1 MKYLV
6 FILTFL
12 YSLLSFGSE
21 TYWDLDSAV
30 HQVQTSSSLSLLA
43 NGTSQQVWSR
53 DYVLKLDEVRRKISQ
68 QSGIYP
74 KFLISSNKDI
84 NAYATYQ
91 NGQPVTVFNLGILNR
106 IGNDTDAIAA
116 VVSHEYSHL
125 TLNHHQS
132 AATVNGLIE
141 IFAGLAMI
149 AINQSYGG
157 AARNPYEG
165 LYRNGLNLTAK
176 FASTAYSRG
185 EEHDADAQGVKYMIA
200 SGYSPDGAIR
210 LHENIIQAGSS
221 FLNTHPSSES
231 RVQNIKV
238 AAAGGSTYSPSQPS
252 QVIAQNVNTT
262 QMSYTGKLNDI
273 DFSKTCEA
281 NGFAPNTSQ
290 YDVCLFKLKRGK
302 TAEPKISNVINN
314 LPDNSQVGSI
324 ISIKK
329 KENYVIFVS
338 SVQDILPLGSKIKIT
353 GHSEETSGTIDKYYD
368 GYYSASVEDINSV
381 KKGSRVIVIN

>member
-6 FILTFL
+6 FLFTFL
-12 YSLLSFGSE
+12 YSLLSFGGE
-21 TYWDLDSAV
+21 TFWDLDSV
-30 HQVQTSSSLSLLA
+30 ISRLQTTQEA
-43 NGTSQQVWSR
+43 NDQTQGIWTR
-53 DYVLKLDEVRRKISQ
+53 DYVLKLDDIRKKISR

-74 KFLISSNKDI
+74 KFLISSNTDI

-91 NGQPVTVFNLGILNR
+91 NGQPVTVFNLGLLNR

-132 AATVNGLIE
+132 ASTVNGLIE

-176 FASTAYSRG
+176 LASTAYSRG
-185 EEHDADAQGVKYMIA
+185 EEHDADAQGIKYMIA

-252 QVIAQNVNTT
+252 QIIAQNVNTT

-302 TAEPKISNVINN
+302 APEPKLVNN
-314 LPDNSQVGSI
+314 LPDNGQVGSI

-329 KENYVIFVS
+329 KENYVIFIS
-338 SVQDILPLGSKIKIT
+338 SVQDILPLGSKIKIS
-353 GHSEETSGTIDKYYD
+353 GDSEEASGTIDKYYD
-368 GYYSASVEDINSV
+368 GYYLASVDKINLI
-381 KKGSRVIVIN
+381 KKGNRVIINN

>member
-1 MKYLV
+1 MKYLI
-6 FILTFL
+6 FFL
-12 YSLLSFGSE
+12 FFLFSPLSSASE

-30 HQVQTSSSLSLLA
+30 HQVQTSSSLSLLV
-43 NGTSQQVWSR
+43 NGTSQQVWSKE
-53 DYVLKLDEVRRKISQ
+53 YVLKLNEVRRKISQ

-74 KFLISSNKDI
+74 KFLIASSGDI
-84 NAYATYQ
+84 NAYATYV
-91 NGQPVTVFNLGILNR
+91 NGQPITVFNLGLLNR

-132 AATVNGLIE
+132 TATVNGLIE

-165 LYRNGLNLTAK
+165 LYRDGINLTARL
-176 FASTAYSRG
+176 ASTAYSRG
-185 EEHDADAQGVKYMIA
+185 EEHDADTQGVRYMIA
-200 SGYSPDGAIR
+200 SGYSPEGAIR

-238 AAAGGSTYSPSQPS
+238 AASGGGSTFNTSQS
-252 QVIAQNVNTT
+252 AQAIAQNVNTT
-262 QMSYTGKLNDI
+262 QMSYTSKLNDI

-281 NGFAPNTSQ
+281 NGFIPNTSQ

-302 TAEPKISNVINN
+302 TSEPKALTS
-314 LPDNSQVGSI
+314 LPDNGQVGSI
-324 ISIKK
+324 ISVKK
-329 KENYVIFVS
+329 KENYIIFIS
-338 SVQDILPLGSKIKIT
+338 SVQDILPLGSKIKVT
-353 GHSEETSGTIDKYYD
+353 GDSEEANGIIDKYYD
-368 GYYSASVEDINSV
+368 GYYLASVDKINLI
-381 KKGSRVIVIN
+381 KKGNRVIINN

>member
-1 MKYLV
+1 MKYLL
-6 FILTFL
+6 FLATFL
-12 YSLLSFGSE
+12 YSLVSFGGE
-21 TYWDLDSAV
+21 TFWDLDSV
-30 HQVQTSSSLSLLA
+30 VSRIQTSQLPNDPTQGLW
-43 NGTSQQVWSR
+43 TK
-53 DYVLKLDEVRRKISQ
+53 DYVLKLDEIRKKLSQ
-68 QSGIYP
+68 QSGVYP
-74 KFLISSNKDI
+74 KFIISSDTTI
-84 NAYATYQ
+84 NAYALYQ
-91 NGQPVTVFNLGILNR
+91 NGQPVTVFNLGLLNR

-132 AATVNGLIE
+132 TATVNGLIE

-157 AARNPYEG
+157 ASRNPYEG
-165 LYRNGLNLTAK
+165 LYRDGLNLTAK
-176 FASTAYSRG
+176 LASSAYSRS
-185 EEHDADAQGVKYMIA
+185 EEHDADAQGIRYMIA
-200 SGYSPDGAIR
+200 SGYSPEGAIR

-238 AAAGGSTYSPSQPS
+238 AAAGGSTYSSSQPS
-252 QVIAQNVNTT
+252 QVIAQNANTT

-302 TAEPKISNVINN
+302 TPEPKLVNN
-314 LPDNSQVGSI
+314 LPDNGQVGSI

-329 KENYVIFVS
+329 KENYVIFIS
-338 SVQDILPLGSKIKIT
+338 SVQDVLPLGSKIKIS
-353 GHSEETSGTIDKYYD
+353 GDSEETSGTIDKYYD
-368 GYYSASVEDINSV
+368 GYYLASVDKINLI
-381 KKGSRVIVIN
+381 KKGNRVIINN

>member
-91 NGQPVTVFNLGILNR
+91 NGQPVTFFNLGILNR

-132 AATVNGLIE
+132 AATVSGLIE

-210 LHENIIQAGSS
+210 LHENIIQSGSS

-329 KENYVIFVS
+329 KESYVIFVS
-338 SVQDILPLGSKIKIT
+338 SVQDVLPLGSKIKIT

-381 KKGSRVIVIN
+381 KKGSRVIFIN

>member
-6 FILTFL
+6 FIFTFF
-12 YSLLSFGSE
+12 YSFLSFGNE
-21 TYWDLDSAV
+21 TFWDLDSAV

-53 DYVLKLDEVRRKISQ
+53 DYVLKLDEVRKKISQ

-74 KFLISSNKDI
+74 KFLISSNRDI

-185 EEHDADAQGVKYMIA
+185 EEHDADAQGVKYMVA

-231 RVQNIKV
+231 RVQNIRV

-252 QVIAQNVNTT
+252 QVIAHNVNTT

-273 DFSKTCEA
+273 DFNKTCEA
-281 NGFAPNTSQ
+281 NGFLPNTSQ

-314 LPDNSQVGSI
+314 LPDDSQVGSI

-338 SVQDILPLGSKIKIT
+338 SVQDVLPLGSKIKIT
-353 GHSEETSGTIDKYYD
+353 GDSEEASGTIDKYYD
-368 GYYSASVEDINSV
+368 GYYSASVDKINLV
-381 KKGSRVIVIN
+381 KKGSRVIFTN

>member
-1 MKYLV
+1 MKYLF
-6 FILTFL
+6 FILTFF

-30 HQVQTSSSLSLLA
+30 RQVQTSSSLSLLA
-43 NGTSQQVWSR
+43 NGISQQVWSK

-74 KFLISSNKDI
+74 KFLISSNTDI
-84 NAYATYQ
+84 NAYAGFE
-91 NGQPVTVFNLGILNR
+91 NGQPITVFNLGLLNR
-106 IGNDTDAIAA
+106 IGNDTDVIAA

-132 AATVNGLIE
+132 TATVNGLIE
-141 IFAGLAMI
+141 VFAGLAMI

-176 FASTAYSRG
+176 LASTAYSRG
-185 EEHDADAQGVKYMIA
+185 EEHDADAQGVRYMIA

-221 FLNTHPSSES
+221 FFNTHPSSES

-238 AAAGGSTYSPSQPS
+238 AVADGSNYNPPQPT
-252 QVIAQNVNTT
+252 QIIAQNVNTT
-262 QMSYTGKLNDI
+262 QISYTGKLNDI
-273 DFSKTCEA
+273 DFNKTCEG

-302 TAEPKISNVINN
+302 AAEPKTVSNFPENG
-314 LPDNSQVGSI
+314 QVGAI

-329 KENYVIFVS
+329 KENYIIFVS
-338 SVQDILPLGSKIKIT
+338 SVQDILPLGSKIKV
-353 GHSEETSGTIDKYYD
+353 TSDSGEANGIIDKYYD
-368 GYYSASVEDINSV
+368 GYYLASVDKINLV
-381 KKGSRVIVIN
+381 KKGSRVIYTN

>member
-12 YSLLSFGSE
+12 YSLVSFGSE
-21 TYWDLDSAV
+21 TIWDLDSAL
-30 HQVQTSSSLSLLA
+30 HQVQTSSSVSLLA

-74 KFLISSNKDI
+74 KFLISSNTDI

-125 TLNHHQS
+125 TLNHNQS

-165 LYRNGLNLTAK
+165 LYRNGLNLTSKLAR
-176 FASTAYSRG
+176 TAYSRG

-200 SGYSPDGAIR
+200 SGFSPDGAIR

-238 AAAGGSTYSPSQPS
+238 AAAGGSTYNPSQPS

-262 QMSYTGKLNDI
+262 QMSYTAKLNDI
-273 DFSKTCEA
+273 DFNKTCEA
-281 NGFAPNTSQ
+281 NGFVPNTSQ

-314 LPDNSQVGSI
+314 LPDDSQVGSI

-338 SVQDILPLGSKIKIT
+338 SVQDVLPLGSKIKIT
-353 GHSEETSGTIDKYYD
+353 GDSEETVGTIDKYYD
-368 GYYSASVEDINSV
+368 GYYLASVEKINLI
-381 KKGSRVIVIN
+381 KKGNRVIISN

>member
-1 MKYLV
+1 MKYLL
-6 FILTFL
+6 FLFTFL
-12 YSLLSFGSE
+12 YSLLSFGGE
-21 TYWDLDSAV
+21 TFWDLDSV
-30 HQVQTSSSLSLLA
+30 ISRLQTSQEA
-43 NGTSQQVWSR
+43 NDQTQGIWTR
-53 DYVLKLDEVRRKISQ
+53 DYVFKLDDIRKKISQ

-74 KFLISSNKDI
+74 KFLISSNTDI

-91 NGQPVTVFNLGILNR
+91 NGQPVTVFNIGLLNR

-200 SGYSPDGAIR
+200 SGYSPDGAVR

-238 AAAGGSTYSPSQPS
+238 AAAGGSTYNPSQPS

-273 DFSKTCEA
+273 DFTKTCEA

-302 TAEPKISNVINN
+302 TPEPKLVNN
-314 LPDNSQVGSI
+314 LPDNGQVGSI

-338 SVQDILPLGSKIKIT
+338 SIQDALPIGTKIKVINNNQDI
-353 GHSEETSGTIDKYYD
+353 SGVIDKYYD

-381 KKGSRVIVIN
+381 KKGSKVIITN

>member
-6 FILTFL
+6 FIIAFS

-30 HQVQTSSSLSLLA
+30 SQVQTSSSLSLLA
-43 NGTSQQVWSR
+43 NGTSQQIWSR
-53 DYVLKLDEVRRKISQ
+53 DYVVKLDKIRKKISQ
-68 QSGIYP
+68 QAGVYP
-74 KFLISSNKDI
+74 KFLISSSKDI
-84 NAYATYQ
+84 NAFATYE
-91 NGQPVTVFNLGILNR
+91 NGQPITVFNLGLLNK
-106 IGNDTDAIAA
+106 IGNDDDAIAA

-125 TLNHHQS
+125 TLNHQQS
-132 AATVNGLIE
+132 TATTNALIE

-176 FASTAYSRG
+176 LASTAYSRS

-200 SGYSPDGAIR
+200 SGFSPDGAIR

-231 RVQNIKV
+231 RIQNIKV

-252 QVIAQNVNTT
+252 QVIAQNVLTS
-262 QMSYTGKLNDI
+262 QMAYTGKLNDI
-273 DFSKTCEA
+273 DFTKTCEA

-302 TAEPKISNVINN
+302 TPEPKLVNN
-314 LPDNSQVGSI
+314 LPDNGQVGSI

-329 KENYVIFVS
+329 KENYVIFIS
-338 SVQDILPLGSKIKIT
+338 SVQDILPLGSKIKIS
-353 GHSEETSGTIDKYYD
+353 GDSEETSGTIDKYYD
-368 GYYSASVEDINSV
+368 GYYLASVDKINLI
-381 KKGSRVIVIN
+381 KKGYRVIINN

>member
-6 FILTFL
+6 FLFTFL
-12 YSLLSFGSE
+12 YSLLSFGGE
-21 TYWDLDSAV
+21 TFWDLDSV
-30 HQVQTSSSLSLLA
+30 ISRLQTTQEA
-43 NGTSQQVWSR
+43 NDQTQGIWTR
-53 DYVLKLDEVRRKISQ
+53 DYVLKLDDIRKKISR

-74 KFLISSNKDI
+74 KFLISSNTDI

-91 NGQPVTVFNLGILNR
+91 NGQPVTVFNLGLLNR

-132 AATVNGLIE
+132 ASTVNGLIE

-176 FASTAYSRG
+176 LASTAYSRG
-185 EEHDADAQGVKYMIA
+185 EEHDADAQGIKYMIA

-252 QVIAQNVNTT
+252 QIIAQNVNTT

-302 TAEPKISNVINN
+302 TPEPKLVNN
-314 LPDNSQVGSI
+314 LLDNGQVGSI

-329 KENYVIFVS
+329 KENYVIFIS
-338 SVQDILPLGSKIKIT
+338 SVQDILPLGSKIKIS
-353 GHSEETSGTIDKYYD
+353 GDSEEASGTIDKYYD
-368 GYYSASVEDINSV
+368 GYYLASVDKINLI
-381 KKGSRVIVIN
+381 KKGNRVIINN

>member
-6 FILTFL
+6 FLFTFL
-12 YSLLSFGSE
+12 YSLLSFGGE
-21 TYWDLDSAV
+21 TFWDLDSV
-30 HQVQTSSSLSLLA
+30 ISRLQTTQEA
-43 NGTSQQVWSR
+43 NDQTQGIWTR
-53 DYVLKLDEVRRKISQ
+53 DYVLKLDDIRKKISR

-74 KFLISSNKDI
+74 KFLISSNTDI

-91 NGQPVTVFNLGILNR
+91 NGQPVTVFNIGLLNR

-132 AATVNGLIE
+132 TATVNVFIE

-165 LYRNGLNLTAK
+165 LYREGLNLTSKLAR
-176 FASTAYSRG
+176 TAYSRG
-185 EEHDADAQGVKYMIA
+185 EEHDADAQGIRYMIA

-238 AAAGGSTYSPSQPS
+238 AAAGGSTYSPSQPT
-252 QVIAQNVNTT
+252 QVIAQNANTT

-302 TAEPKISNVINN
+302 TPEPKLVNN
-314 LPDNSQVGSI
+314 LPDNGQVGSI

-329 KENYVIFVS
+329 KENYVIFIS
-338 SVQDILPLGSKIKIT
+338 SVQDILPLGSKIKIS
-353 GHSEETSGTIDKYYD
+353 GDSEEASGTIDKYYD
-368 GYYSASVEDINSV
+368 GYYLASVDKINLI
-381 KKGSRVIVIN
+381 KKGNRVIINN